1 LREALA
7 REAVPKRDETEE
19 KLEKA
24 QAKKKRE
31 DAGLQRQ
38 VELEEKRVER
48 RKLKEIRELKRAE
61 KAANRAGKVEAQH
74 QKKPNQQAQ
83 KRKRLVSRE
92 IS

>member
-7 REAVPKRDETEE
+7 REAVPERDETEE

-48 RKLKEIRELKRAE
+48 RRLKEIRELKRAE
-61 KAANRAGKVEAQH
+61 KAAK
-74 QKKPNQQAQ
+74 
-83 KRKRLVSRE
+83 SRRQ
-92 IS
+92 S